1 MTDQSIVKYHV
12 RLTFEID
19 GIVDKADVI
28 GAIFGQTE
36 GIFGPE
42 MNLNELQKN
51 YKVGRIEINSN
62 SKNGKTSGKV
72 TIPMSTD
79 ISTTSLV
86 AGAVESIEKVGPC
99 QSHFKLESLDD
110 VRSVRRQQIVDR
122 AKEIMR
128 DWSSKTS
135 SEGENIVKEVSE
147 SAKRS
152 KIIEYGRDKLPAGP
166 EVDRS
171 KEIIIVEGRAD
182 VLLHLRAGIENVI
195 AVEGTNIPDAIIDL
209 VKSKDKVTAFLDG
222 DRGGDLILR
231 ELQQVTKLDRVAR
244 APDGKEVEDL
254 TPVEILDILDLEK
267 SSDDFGVNES
277 TNESTEKIEPSVKLP
292 EDITKKTA
300 DIFND
305 INGSLEG
312 IILDENLNENLRVPV
327 SGLVKGIESSTNSKY
342 IVFDGIITQRLV
354 DISDKAGIKYIIG
367 NKTGSDVKN
376 TPEELKLVTFHE
388 LALK

>member
-36 GIFGPE
+36 GLFGPE

-62 SKNGKTSGKV
+62 SKNGKTTGKV

-110 VRSVRRQQIVDR
+110 VRSIRRQQIVDR

-128 DWSSKTS
+128 DWSSKTA
-135 SEGENIVKEVSE
+135 SEGENIIKEVTE
-147 SAKRS
+147 SAKRA

-166 EVDRS
+166 KVEKAKD
-171 KEIIIVEGRAD
+171 IIIVEGRAD
-182 VLLHLRAGIENVI
+182 VLLHLRAGIENAI
-195 AVEGTNIPDAIIDL
+195 AVEGTNVSDTIIDL

-231 ELQQVTKLDRVAR
+231 ELQQVTKLDKVVR

-254 TPVEILDILDLEK
+254 TPVEILDILNVEQG
-267 SSDDFGVNES
+267 SNGFSINEPA
-277 TNESTEKIEPSVKLP
+277 TEKVNPSVSLP
-292 EDITKKTA
+292 DDITQKTSE
-300 DIFND
+300 IFND

-312 IILDENLNENLRVPV
+312 IILDENLNENSRVPI

-342 IVFDGIITQRLV
+342 IIFDGIITQRLV
-354 DISDKAGIKYIIG
+354 DIASRAGIKYIIG
-367 NKTGSDVKN
+367 NKTGDVNKI
-376 TPEELKLVTFHE
+376 PEELKIVTFHE

>member
-51 YKVGRIEINSN
+51 YKVGRIEINSS

-128 DWSSKTS
+128 DWSSKTA

-166 EVDRS
+166 GVDKS

-182 VLLHLRAGIENVI
+182 VLLHLRAGIENVV
-195 AVEGTNIPDAIIDL
+195 AVEGTNIPDTIIDL

-231 ELQQVTKLDRVAR
+231 ELQQVTKLDRVER

-277 TNESTEKIEPSVKLP
+277 TEKIEPSVTLP

-300 DIFND
+300 DIFKD

-312 IILDENLNENLRVPV
+312 IILDEDLNEKLRVPV

-354 DISDKAGIKYIIG
+354 DISNKAGIKYIIG
-367 NKTGSDVKN
+367 NKTGSDVKK